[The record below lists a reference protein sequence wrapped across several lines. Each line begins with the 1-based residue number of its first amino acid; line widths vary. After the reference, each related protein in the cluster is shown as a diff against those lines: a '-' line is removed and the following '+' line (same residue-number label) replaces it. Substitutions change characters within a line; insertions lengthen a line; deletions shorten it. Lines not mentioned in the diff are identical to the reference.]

1 MVNKLLTCKLLTMY
15 SYSVRLSRYDL
26 LTRGS
31 VIIFSIPGLLPL
43 YGITNSYDTVIQI
56 STFCLHFKCME
67 QFHII
72 PAYLKSA
79 FGTQRNYSIDF
90 SGISIIFELRMKTMD
105 IHKNR

>member
-1 MVNKLLTCKLLTMY
+1 MY

-31 VIIFSIPGLLPL
+31 VIIVSIPGLLPL

-56 STFCLHFKCME
+56 STFFFCKWMHFKCME

-90 SGISIIFELRMKTMD
+90 SGISIIFGLRMKTMD